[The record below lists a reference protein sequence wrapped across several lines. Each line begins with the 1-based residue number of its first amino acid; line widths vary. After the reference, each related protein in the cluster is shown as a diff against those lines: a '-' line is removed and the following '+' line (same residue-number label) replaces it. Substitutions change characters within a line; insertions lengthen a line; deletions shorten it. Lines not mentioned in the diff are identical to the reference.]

1 MTTRQELDAQL
12 AKLQAQLQD
21 LAVQLRAAGS
31 SSPEFDRLLSERT
44 RLRAQEQEISN
55 QVRRVDLSEAQSFV
69 ASTDPNTGLVIIRT
83 AGGVTAGRGEGLEA
97 AKTAAI
103 RNGAN
108 AGALNNLADPQAK
121 AAADQGPKTDSA
133 GAVQTEA
140 ETARDDGAAS
150 QNPPPPQAV
159 IDAEGRVGPEAATT
173 ADTNAVRVE
182 PTTDVNTN
190 STNSGAVKTTAET
203 QATPA
208 STAAPGAANSGTT
221 PSNFQ
226 SAVPAPSA
234 GGVAV
239 GSDDSIQTQ
248 ATNATAAAV
257 NSRFNL
263 ALQPQPNILDQ
274 YASYTY
280 SISIYLL
287 GPREIAEF
295 QESKTRSLN
304 SGNLLIQSGG
314 IPRNDRN
321 QFFPLDFY
329 IDDLQVK
336 TFQQGAG
343 TGIAHN
349 TTEMSFKLVEPLGI
363 TLFRRLTAAIK
374 EYNERTNSK
383 AVHYASQPYLMAIRF
398 YGYDI
403 DGNLVSPNSGN
414 LFDDPT
420 PASTNSAAN
429 AITEKFIPF
438 IFSNIK
444 LTVTN
449 ALTEYQCSCMALQD
463 LGFSQTRGIVPYNVQ
478 LTATTLENLL
488 SGNATF
494 AAPPA
499 APPAANAAA
508 TAAPPNATAAP
519 KPTVTGGLTD
529 ALNKY
534 QQERVKSGEYEF
546 ADVYKIVFTDQTNV
560 IRNAQ
565 IIPPGQTNLG
575 TTGQTAPTTAA
586 DAKDPKKNSVNN
598 NSLNVAITAGMPV
611 SKFLDQVIR
620 GSQYIYDQQVKIK
633 DPKTGKI
640 VPRDTGAITPS
651 WYRIGV
657 QMRPLR
663 DKFDR
668 KRGDYAYEITYS
680 INMYKVAKIESPWFP
695 KGQFRGTHK
704 KYEYLFTGR
713 NTSVIKFD
721 QDFNYQYYL
730 TVNAEQLPQNIT
742 SDYRELYRK
751 SYSPNS
757 GQSSQGAPADA
768 REPGANAA
776 DYLYSPSDQG
786 QVSIEILGDPAW
798 IYQGEMWSGVGGESI
813 TRGEYVNFLPD
824 GTINH
829 ESQEVLFELA
839 WNQPGDYNLDT
850 GLMNIRRFDNGV

>member
-1 MTTRQELDAQL
+1 M
-12 AKLQAQLQD
+12 
-21 LAVQLRAAGS
+21 
-31 SSPEFDRLLSERT
+31 
-44 RLRAQEQEISN
+44 
-55 QVRRVDLSEAQSFV
+55 
-69 ASTDPNTGLVIIRT
+69 
-83 AGGVTAGRGEGLEA
+83 
-97 AKTAAI
+97 
-103 RNGAN
+103 
-108 AGALNNLADPQAK
+108 
-121 AAADQGPKTDSA
+121 
-133 GAVQTEA
+133 
-140 ETARDDGAAS
+140 
-150 QNPPPPQAV
+150 
-159 IDAEGRVGPEAATT
+159 
-173 ADTNAVRVE
+173 
-182 PTTDVNTN
+182 
-190 STNSGAVKTTAET
+190 
-203 QATPA
+203 
-208 STAAPGAANSGTT
+208 
-221 PSNFQ
+221 
-226 SAVPAPSA
+226 PAPSA

-287 GPREIAEF
+287 GPQEIAEF

-850 GLMNIRRFDNGV
+850 GLMDIRRFDNGV